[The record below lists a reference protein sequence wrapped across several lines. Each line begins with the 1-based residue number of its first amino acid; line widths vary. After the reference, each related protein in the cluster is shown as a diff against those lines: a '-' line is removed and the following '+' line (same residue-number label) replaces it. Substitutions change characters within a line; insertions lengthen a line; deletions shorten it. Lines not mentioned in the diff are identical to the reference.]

1 MKVDFAQLYVKGARV
16 WIADKELVW
25 RGAKL
30 AEDLDQE
37 KTQIRLLPD
46 DENISGSG
54 LFSFLRTFD
63 GFLSSAPIFKTLRN
77 MLETT

>member
-16 WIADKELVW
+16 WIADKQLVW

-37 KTQIRLLPD
+37 KADFIA
-46 DENISGSG
+46 NGGKI
-54 LFSFLRTFD
+54 
-63 GFLSSAPIFKTLRN
+63 
-77 MLETT
+77 

>member
-16 WIADKELVW
+16 WIADKQLVW

-37 KTQIRLLPD
+37 NGHI
-46 DENISGSG
+46 
-54 LFSFLRTFD
+54 
-63 GFLSSAPIFKTLRN
+63 
-77 MLETT
+77 

>member
-16 WIADKELVW
+16 WIADKQLVW

-37 KTQIRLLPD
+37 KTDFMVNGGIILREHIL
-46 DENISGSG
+46 EN
-54 LFSFLRTFD
+54 
-63 GFLSSAPIFKTLRN
+63 
-77 MLETT
+77 

>member
-16 WIADKELVW
+16 WIADKQLVW

-37 KTQIRLLPD
+37 KRILWRNGGKILMEYLQ
-46 DENISGSG
+46 EN
-54 LFSFLRTFD
+54 
-63 GFLSSAPIFKTLRN
+63 
-77 MLETT
+77 

>member
-16 WIADKELVW
+16 WIADKQLVW

-37 KTQIRLLPD
+37 KADFMAKWRQNSNGIYTRELMPMIC
-46 DENISGSG
+46 
-54 LFSFLRTFD
+54 SFIWIHFY
-63 GFLSSAPIFKTLRN
+63 IKI
-77 MLETT
+77 

>member
-54 LFSFLRTFD
+54 LFSFSRAFD
-63 GFLSSAPIFKTLRN
+63 
-77 MLETT
+77 